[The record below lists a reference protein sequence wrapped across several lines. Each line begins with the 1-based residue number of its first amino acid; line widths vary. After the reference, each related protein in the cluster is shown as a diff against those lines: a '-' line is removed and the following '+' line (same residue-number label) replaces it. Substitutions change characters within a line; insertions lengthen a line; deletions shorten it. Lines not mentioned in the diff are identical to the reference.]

1 MNRSLL
7 LGLWATALFWP
18 LVHSGGYPDAFVL
31 AITPILLALT
41 ESWPHWTLRLIGWI
55 ALLYLQLCSLWDR
68 WVSLP
73 ALGAAVHSVSH
84 QLLILPLHR
93 WTQISAH
100 NAAPFVL
107 LGVLLGWL
115 IFRRCQ
121 HYNQVLALMVF
132 GTVMICVDHV
142 LWGLTA
148 ELPLASYLIVGLI
161 ILVNVHQVEI
171 GGTKVS
177 VARRPVVNA
186 LAAIVV
192 LAPLVIGFELPSHA
206 PLHLGALLTDFRTTG
221 ATAGLA
227 TTGYGAGITQID
239 HSLVPNQAPVFVAHT
254 NAPYYW
260 QAATY
265 NTFNGLSWSNKGP
278 TSVFEHL
285 AGGSDVPI
293 IAPYFEGSHDTLVHA
308 KIVDTSR
315 HALTNLFY
323 MGAPL
328 KFSVTTTVHS
338 RSGRI
343 DVKGLRNYRLSAFE
357 PLYTTKELANRP
369 YGDIPRNLQDD
380 LELPSTLSS
389 RVSQLA
395 KRLAAG
401 TSGPFDAA
409 QTIKRYLDA
418 HYRYSYHVARSPHDV
433 VNQFLFVDRQGY
445 CDQFSTSFI
454 MMMRSLGV
462 PARWVV
468 GYAPGTYNKTE
479 KGYLVRQ
486 VDAHSWAQIWL
497 SGAGWVPFDPT
508 PGFSFPIY
516 STAGVLRGPQ
526 TQPVAPSPGI
536 AKLGLPTPPSLN
548 ADAHLRKIPTRRGQ
562 KRATQNPEGQH
573 TEEIGIATL
582 ILAASA
588 VLIWRWQRGRAR
600 RNETFQL
607 WIDIQ
612 RISRRSFGAQWSAS
626 SPREWGQTWAN
637 HFPHDGGLVQPL
649 VRLLELSFYSQ
660 KPLSSG
666 ETAEAKRL
674 WETLRGRARRLH
686 RSKLKVGQ

>member
-55 ALLYLQLCSLWDR
+55 GLLYLQLCSIWDR
-68 WVSLP
+68 WASLS
-73 ALGAAVHSVSH
+73 ALGAAVHSVSR
-84 QLLILPLHR
+84 QLLILPVHR
-93 WTQISAH
+93 WTEISAH
-100 NAAPFVL
+100 DGAPFVL
-107 LGVLLGWL
+107 FGVLLGWL

-142 LWGLTA
+142 LWGMAA

-171 GGTKVS
+171 GATKINV
-177 VARRPVVNA
+177 VRRPVVNA

-192 LAPLVIGFELPSHA
+192 IAPLAIGFELPSHA
-206 PLHLGALLTDFRTTG
+206 PLHLGVLLTDFRATSATT
-221 ATAGLA
+221 GLA

-239 HSLVPNQAPVFVAHT
+239 HSLLPSRAPVFVAHT
-254 NAPYYW
+254 NTPYYW

-293 IAPYFEGSHDTLVHA
+293 ITPYFEGSHDVLVHA
-308 KIVDTSR
+308 SIADASP

-343 DVKGLRNYRLSAFE
+343 DVKGVRSYRLSAFE

-369 YGDIPRNLQDD
+369 YSNAPRNVRDD
-380 LELPSTLSS
+380 LELPNNLSPQ
-389 RVSQLA
+389 VSQLA
-395 KRLAAG
+395 RRLTAG
-401 TSGPFDAA
+401 SSGPFDAA
-409 QTIKRYLDA
+409 QTIKRYLDT
-418 HYRYSYHVARSPHDV
+418 HDRYSYQVSSSPHDV
-433 VNQFLFVDRQGY
+433 VNQFLFVDRRGY

-454 MMMRSLGV
+454 MMMRSLGI

-468 GYAPGTYNKTE
+468 GYAPGTYSK
-479 KGYLVRQ
+479 KQRGYVVRQ
-486 VDAHSWAQIWL
+486 VDAHSWAQIWI

-508 PGFSFPIY
+508 PGFSFPEY
-516 STAGVLRGPQ
+516 STASVLHRPL
-526 TQPVAPSPGI
+526 PAPTPPTPGI

-548 ADAHLRKIPTRRGQ
+548 ADAHLRKIPTRQGQ
-562 KRATQNPEGQH
+562 RRTTQTTDGH
-573 TEEIGIATL
+573 VDEIGIAA
-582 ILAASA
+582 LALVALTA
-588 VLIWRWQRGRAR
+588 LIWRRQRGRGR
-600 RNETFQL
+600 KNETLQL

-612 RISRRSFGAQWSAS
+612 RVSRRNFGARWGSS

-660 KPLSSG
+660 KPLSSD
-666 ETAEAKRL
+666 EAAEAKRL
-674 WETLRGRARRLH
+674 WGTLRGRARRLH
-686 RSKLKVGQ
+686 RSKPMVRQ